1 MKESIFDTITK
12 KLPKATDEQLAQ
24 LQEVEDVAL
33 PTGQQKEPDIKDV
46 IKRWQQSPNDADA
59 EYLLDKMKPTI
70 NAAMT
75 SYAAGHNKDL
85 AVKAAMLTL
94 KALSTYDP
102 SYGTDPSTHVF
113 HNLKRL
119 NRIVNRRGNIIPV
132 SEQASMEARYVYNKR
147 AEFIDDYGREPS
159 DLELADLTGYSMKK
173 IDKILS
179 RDKVK
184 SETSTLNPETLNS
197 TVASKDVTDRDY
209 FEYVYRSVG
218 PIDQKIMEWS
228 EGAHGQPALS
238 GKEIALKLRITP
250 AAVSQRKAK
259 ILKMLSDVR
268 GLV

>member
-1 MKESIFDTITK
+1 MAESIFETITK
-12 KLPKATDEQLAQ
+12 HLPKATDEQLKE
-24 LQEVEDVAL
+24 LQEAEDESLTQRESA
-33 PTGQQKEPDIKDV
+33 EPDIKSV
-46 IKRWQQSPNDADA
+46 IKRWQQSPNDEDA
-59 EYLLDKMKPTI
+59 GFLLDKMKPTI

-85 AVKAAMLTL
+85 AVKAATLTL

-132 SEQASMEARYVYNKR
+132 SEQASMESRYVYGKR
-147 AEFIDDYGREPS
+147 AEFIDEYGREPS

-173 IDKILS
+173 IDKILT

-184 SETSTLNPETLNS
+184 SETSTLNPETFNS
-197 TVASKDVTDRDY
+197 TVSSSDVTDQDY

-228 EGAHGQPALS
+228 EGAHGEPALS
-238 GKEIALKLRITP
+238 GKEIALRLGITP

-259 ILKMLSDVR
+259 ILKMLSEVR